1 MKKMT
6 LTDRKMLGEMLREKH
21 TYEDIGKVIQ
31 KSKSSV
37 CEEIK
42 RNSEE
47 GFYDPFV
54 AHEKAMRREKEKQKR
69 TKVEIS
75 PGLKTYII
83 KQLKEDWS
91 PEQIA
96 GNLKRES
103 GKNVVSHETIY
114 QFIYSDEGRAMGLW
128 KYLRHQK
135 KPYRHPWGTRKKRF
149 LIPER
154 VPIHWRPEGANN
166 RTEFGHWEADL
177 MIFSW
182 VRIVLAVFVERMTR
196 KAVIFV
202 LPDKTAESMETAMH
216 ELISAVGQVN
226 VKSFTFD
233 NGGENVGHI
242 NIVRDYTETIA
253 TFFCDPY
260 CSWQKGTVENTN
272 KLLRQYFPRNIHSD
286 FLIQNYADAIARK
299 LNSRPRKCLNWH
311 NPSYF
316 FNLCSV

>member
-6 LTDRKMLGEMLREKH
+6 LTDRKTLAELLQEKQTYRE
-21 TYEDIGKVIQ
+21 IGKVIQ
-31 KSKSSV
+31 KSGSTV
-37 CEEIK
+37 CDEIK
-42 RNSEE
+42 KNSTN
-47 GFYDPFV
+47 GKYDPYL
-54 AHEKAMRREKEKQKR
+54 AHQKAIKREKEKHKRQKI
-69 TKVEIS
+69 EIS
-75 PGLKTYII
+75 PGLKEYII
-83 KQLKEDWS
+83 NQLNEDWS

-96 GNLKRES
+96 GNLKRIS
-103 GKNVVSHETIY
+103 GKTVVSHETIY
-114 QFIYSDEGRAMGLW
+114 QFIYSKEGRALELW
-128 KYLRHQK
+128 KHLRHNK
-135 KPYRHPWGTRKKRF
+135 KPHRHEWGTRKKRF

-154 VPIHWRPEGANN
+154 VPIHWRPEVAND

-177 MIFSW
+177 VIFSFY
-182 VRIVLAVFVERMTR
+182 RFVLAVFVERMTR
-196 KAVIFV
+196 KTVLFI
-202 LPDKTAESMETAMH
+202 LPDKTAKSMEMAMH
-216 ELISAVGQVN
+216 ELISTAGQSN

-233 NGGENVGHI
+233 NGSENVGHI
-242 NIVRDYTETIA
+242 NIVRDYAETIM

-286 FLIQNYADAIARK
+286 FLTQNYANDIAKK